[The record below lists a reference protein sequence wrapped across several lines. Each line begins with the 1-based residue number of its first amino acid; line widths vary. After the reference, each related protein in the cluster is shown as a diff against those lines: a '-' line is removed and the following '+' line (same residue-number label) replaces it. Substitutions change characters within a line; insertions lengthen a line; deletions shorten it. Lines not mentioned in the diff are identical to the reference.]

1 VVYLF
6 GLLMFLASLCHA
18 QTVPEQRLRI
28 VGGLGG
34 VTQYTR
40 HEEQFWTRDLSV
52 LSGGRYTASIVP
64 FDRAG
69 VPGQEMLNLMQLGVV
84 PFGTALLSQISTQY
98 PELGAPDMA
107 GLNPDVPTLRRV
119 VSAFRPYLSTAL
131 RERYGVELLAV
142 YIYPAQEVFCNKP
155 LQQLSDLAGRRTR
168 VSSSTQADFISAV
181 GGTPV
186 YTEFAQ
192 IMANMKSGNTDCAVT
207 GTMSGYTLGL
217 HELTSA
223 IYTMPLSWGV
233 AVFAANRESLKA
245 LPADLQA
252 LLHKELPRLEAAVWV
267 QSEQE
272 TDEGIACNTGAPGC
286 GKPGKPEQGRMVAVR
301 PSARDEARRREIF
314 ATRVLPGWVQRCG
327 PECAKAWNQTLAPV
341 VGLRAPATQ

>member
-1 VVYLF
+1 
-6 GLLMFLASLCHA
+6 
-18 QTVPEQRLRI
+18 
-28 VGGLGG
+28 
-34 VTQYTR
+34 
-40 HEEQFWTRDLSV
+40 
-52 LSGGRYTASIVP
+52 
-64 FDRAG
+64 
-69 VPGQEMLNLMQLGVV
+69 
-84 PFGTALLSQISTQY
+84 
-98 PELGAPDMA
+98 
-107 GLNPDVPTLRRV
+107 
-119 VSAFRPYLSTAL
+119 
-131 RERYGVELLAV
+131 V

-155 LQQLSDLAGRRTR
+155 MRQLSDLAGRRTR

-286 GKPGKPEQGRMVAVR
+286 GKPGKPEQGPHGGRAAVG
-301 PSARDEARRREIF
+301 ARRGAPPRDLRDPRAAGLGAALRPGVRQGLEPDAGAGGGAARPGNPVKPRFPRRVAAIVSMAWPCSSWARWRWWPASSSGRRTRRRS
-314 ATRVLPGWVQRCG
+314 ATTRARP
-327 PECAKAWNQTLAPV
+327 CAS
-341 VGLRAPATQ
+341 